1 MELRTRLEMASNSL
15 LTLLDPEKD
24 LMPTGGYEVA
34 HDLGR
39 WWDAVLRLE
48 ETIDFVI
55 PAELEAASLRNLQRL
70 TDNPDGRSSFPTSG
84 PPTEE
89 RTAAAG
95 NSSLL
100 GSGV

>member
-1 MELRTRLEMASNSL
+1 MAGNSL

-55 PAELEAASLRNLQRL
+55 PAELEAASLRYL
-70 TDNPDGRSSFPTSG
+70 TYVVIVVTIGILLSG
-84 PPTEE
+84 KTIE
-89 RTAAAG
+89 RMREYVSWVMIAFLFTFLFAVDA
-95 NSSLL
+95 
-100 GSGV
+100 

>member
-1 MELRTRLEMASNSL
+1 MELRTRLEMAGNSL

-70 TDNPDGRSSFPTSG
+70 TDIRI
-84 PPTEE
+84 
-89 RTAAAG
+89 AC
-95 NSSLL
+95 
-100 GSGV
+100 

>member
-1 MELRTRLEMASNSL
+1 MELHTRLEMAGNSL

-24 LMPTGGYEVA
+24 LTPTGGYEVA

-55 PAELEAASLRNLQRL
+55 PAEL
-70 TDNPDGRSSFPTSG
+70 
-84 PPTEE
+84 
-89 RTAAAG
+89 
-95 NSSLL
+95 
-100 GSGV
+100 

>member
-1 MELRTRLEMASNSL
+1 MELRTRLEMAGNSL

-55 PAELEAASLRNLQRL
+55 PAVPRPSD
-70 TDNPDGRSSFPTSG
+70 TSSPTWSKG
-84 PPTEE
+84 LVPM
-89 RTAAAG
+89 
-95 NSSLL
+95 
-100 GSGV
+100 